1 MRFLILTI
9 LLPLKIW
16 DLSDSKLEKS
26 QNENSGIIA
35 ENAKP
40 VLISDQFK
48 FTEGPAVNKNG
59 DVFFTDIVEG
69 KIWKYS
75 TEGELSLFMD
85 KTGHSDG
92 MYFDKKGNLITA
104 ADEKNE
110 IWQISPDKKVKVLL
124 DNFEGKRFNGPNDL
138 WIDAK
143 GGIFFTDPYYQRPYW
158 ERKKPDLSNQSV
170 YYLPKGSK
178 TAILLDSNFVRP
190 NGIIGSADGKNL
202 FVADIGDKKT
212 YKYDIGKKG
221 ELSNRRLFTDM
232 GSDGMTLDNRGN
244 LYLTGR
250 GGITVFNPQGEK
262 IEHIAIP
269 ASTANVCFGGK
280 NRDILFITASKAV
293 YTLKMN
299 VRGI

>member
-1 MRFLILTI
+1 MRFTIQSMLIPLTI
-9 LLPLKIW
+9 W
-16 DLSDSKLEKS
+16 NLSTSTIKNPQDEK
-26 QNENSGIIA
+26 SGIIA

-40 VLISDQFK
+40 VLISNQFK

-170 YYLPKGSK
+170 YYFPKGSK
-178 TAILLDSNFVRP
+178 TAILLDSNFVM
-190 NGIIGSADGKNL
+190 
-202 FVADIGDKKT
+202 V
-212 YKYDIGKKG
+212 
-221 ELSNRRLFTDM
+221 
-232 GSDGMTLDNRGN
+232 
-244 LYLTGR
+244 
-250 GGITVFNPQGEK
+250 
-262 IEHIAIP
+262 
-269 ASTANVCFGGK
+269 
-280 NRDILFITASKAV
+280 
-293 YTLKMN
+293 
-299 VRGI
+299 